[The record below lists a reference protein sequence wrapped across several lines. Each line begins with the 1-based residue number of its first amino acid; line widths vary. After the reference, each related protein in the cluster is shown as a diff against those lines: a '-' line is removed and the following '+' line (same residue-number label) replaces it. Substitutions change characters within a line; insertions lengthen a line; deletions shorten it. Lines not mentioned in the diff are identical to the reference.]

1 MTHSSTFGLRY
12 RTLGRVRGINCSQ
25 VSPVDGH
32 VGREPDFGKY
42 IIVSCRETKL

>member
-1 MTHSSTFGLRY
+1 MTQSSTFGLRY

-25 VSPVDGH
+25 VSHGH